1 MKRIDIIQHLVDIS
15 ELGLD
20 YLKKES
26 DHIRIGAATP
36 INAIGASPPF
46 FIRPLWGIVGRGR
59 RSLHHDHQKQGN
71 RGRQSVQCFSLRGS
85 CIAFVGN

>member
-36 INAIGASPPF
+36 INAIGASPLF
-46 FIRPLWGIVGRGR
+46 FIRPL
-59 RSLHHDHQKQGN
+59 
-71 RGRQSVQCFSLRGS
+71 
-85 CIAFVGN
+85 